1 MYNSNEMGPLRT
13 VILGLLLCFALLPT
27 AAGESA
33 GNKQILL
40 INSYHAGFSWS
51 DEEEQGLVER
61 FREVFP
67 AIDLPV
73 EYLDAKRYPEKSSL
87 VRMKAYLANKYRGKK
102 FDLIVALDDPAVEM
116 LTVSGKEL
124 FPGVPVVFAG
134 VSNFNIYAK
143 NGRKKITGVLEKQ
156 DIIRTIKTALE
167 LQPGIREILA
177 ISDNTVSGIDAHNNT
192 KSAVPL
198 FSGRVKISFL
208 PPCTFDE
215 AGKTVARLPSDAIVL
230 LNSYSADSSGK
241 TVSTKESTRLIV
253 SASKVPVY
261 GVHEN
266 RFGDGIIGG
275 YLLGGRD
282 HGRRAAAIG
291 LRVLAGENPDDIA
304 VDDTGTARP
313 MFDYQQL
320 DRFKIP
326 VAKLPA
332 GSSVIN
338 KPTSVFTTHRE
349 FAVGIIA
356 ALVILLVIVSL
367 LVIVIIRMRQARAAL
382 RSKTDELDRVFRLS
396 PDLLCISGMDG
407 RLIRLNPVWENTL
420 GYRLDELEGQ
430 KFFDFVHPDD
440 FSATYD
446 AVAELSSGK
455 DVIDFTNRYRCK
467 DGSYRWIEWR
477 STPYQGKLI
486 YAAARDITEKKLA
499 LEEHEKLKE
508 QLFQSQKMETLG
520 LLAGGVAHDFNNL
533 LTPILGYTELLL
545 LNVPA
550 EDPKY
555 LKMKQIFKAADLARE
570 LTGQLLAFS
579 RKQMLDLTPVNI
591 GDIIRS
597 FESML
602 HRIIRENIRIDIDI
616 SPELDLVR
624 ADRGQI
630 EQSLLNL
637 AINARDAMPRGG
649 VLTITVENII
659 LDETYTSTHLEVD
672 PGHYVMLSVGDTGL
686 GMDEDTRAH
695 IFEPFFTTKVY
706 GQGTGLGLAT
716 VYGIVKQ
723 HGGSISV
730 YSEENCGSLFK
741 IFLPRATE
749 EDVLIEDADKEQN
762 HINRGNETVLLVEDN
777 EAVRTLV
784 GRILQ
789 NLGYNALVAENV
801 ECSIGISRQYK
812 GIIHL
817 LLSDV
822 VMPVM
827 NGRELF
833 MKLSLERPGMKVL
846 YMSGYT
852 NDVIGHHGILN
863 KGVNFIQKPFTLLA
877 LSQKLRKA
885 LES

>member
-1 MYNSNEMGPLRT
+1 
-13 VILGLLLCFALLPT
+13 
-27 AAGESA
+27 
-33 GNKQILL
+33 
-40 INSYHAGFSWS
+40 
-51 DEEEQGLVER
+51 
-61 FREVFP
+61 
-67 AIDLPV
+67 
-73 EYLDAKRYPEKSSL
+73 
-87 VRMKAYLANKYRGKK
+87 
-102 FDLIVALDDPAVEM
+102 
-116 LTVSGKEL
+116 
-124 FPGVPVVFAG
+124 
-134 VSNFNIYAK
+134 
-143 NGRKKITGVLEKQ
+143 
-156 DIIRTIKTALE
+156 
-167 LQPGIREILA
+167 
-177 ISDNTVSGIDAHNNT
+177 
-192 KSAVPL
+192 
-198 FSGRVKISFL
+198 
-208 PPCTFDE
+208 
-215 AGKTVARLPSDAIVL
+215 
-230 LNSYSADSSGK
+230 
-241 TVSTKESTRLIV
+241 
-253 SASKVPVY
+253 
-261 GVHEN
+261 
-266 RFGDGIIGG
+266 
-275 YLLGGRD
+275 
-282 HGRRAAAIG
+282 
-291 LRVLAGENPDDIA
+291 
-304 VDDTGTARP
+304 
-313 MFDYQQL
+313 
-320 DRFKIP
+320 
-326 VAKLPA
+326 
-332 GSSVIN
+332 
-338 KPTSVFTTHRE
+338 
-349 FAVGIIA
+349 
-356 ALVILLVIVSL
+356 
-367 LVIVIIRMRQARAAL
+367 
-382 RSKTDELDRVFRLS
+382 
-396 PDLLCISGMDG
+396 
-407 RLIRLNPVWENTL
+407 
-420 GYRLDELEGQ
+420 
-430 KFFDFVHPDD
+430 
-440 FSATYD
+440 
-446 AVAELSSGK
+446 
-455 DVIDFTNRYRCK
+455 
-467 DGSYRWIEWR
+467 
-477 STPYQGKLI
+477 
-486 YAAARDITEKKLA
+486 
-499 LEEHEKLKE
+499 
-508 QLFQSQKMETLG
+508 
-520 LLAGGVAHDFNNL
+520 
-533 LTPILGYTELLL
+533 
-545 LNVPA
+545 
-550 EDPKY
+550 
-555 LKMKQIFKAADLARE
+555 
-570 LTGQLLAFS
+570 
-579 RKQMLDLTPVNI
+579 
-591 GDIIRS
+591 
-597 FESML
+597 ML